1 VWQVSNMIGFYDGG
15 AVMTKGIEKKM
26 VRRGGRG
33 AKSKGESEAIPTL
46 SLAATNF

>member
-1 VWQVSNMIGFYDGG
+1 MSDMIGFYNGG
-15 AVMTKGIEKKM
+15 VVMKKGNEKKM